1 MIERLINFYN
11 LSAPGAESGMNKIWT
26 AICSTIQ
33 MTLRNALTAR
43 DVAALERIFET
54 SIINNYQHG
63 VEDVVNWQ
71 HYANGNKFYRQA
83 MIEGLNMALPN
94 FLGFKNEMGAPMGFI
109 SHSIMSLIIRDHNGG
124 KYPTEML
131 EIGPGLGFMAVAMF
145 RGGVRHYTM
154 IDLPSN
160 AVPAAYVV
168 MKCIGEENVWLYGEP
183 ENDAAVRVFPSTNY
197 WDVMARKYDVIYNK
211 NSFPEIPD
219 HAQDDYL
226 ELIGECLDTNG
237 FFISVNH
244 EFEVWGQRPLPKAMQ
259 HQSILKL
266 ISREPFSDMIA
277 QNTMLEDLPGYFKEI
292 YKKP

>member
-1 MIERLINFYN
+1 MIERLIKFYQ
-11 LSAPGAESGMNKIWT
+11 LSDPGSESGMNKFW
-26 AICSTIQ
+26 AIICANIG
-33 MTLRNALTAR
+33 MVIRKALASG
-43 DVAALERIFET
+43 DVASVAKVLET
-54 SIINNYQHG
+54 SVANNYNHG
-63 VEDVVNWQ
+63 IEDVVNWQ
-71 HYANGNKFYRQA
+71 HYGNGNKFYRQA
-83 MIEGLNMALPN
+83 MAEGLNMALPN

-124 KYPTEML
+124 KYPTQML

-145 RGGVRHYTM
+145 RVGVKSYTM

-211 NSFPEIPD
+211 NSFPEIPN

-226 ELIGECLDTNG
+226 EVIADCLDMNG

-244 EFEVWGQRPLPKAMQ
+244 EHLVWEQRPLPEAIKL
-259 HQSILKL
+259 HPSLKR

-292 YKKP
+292 YRRG